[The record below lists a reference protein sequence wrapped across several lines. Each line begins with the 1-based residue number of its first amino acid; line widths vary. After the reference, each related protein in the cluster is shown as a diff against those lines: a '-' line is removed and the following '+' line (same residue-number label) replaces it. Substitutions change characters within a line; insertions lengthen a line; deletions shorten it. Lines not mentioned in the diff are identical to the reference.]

1 MGSGTARLRSA
12 SYIGLVA
19 VTVPRDGRPD
29 GTGAAVKALPLPW
42 VRALLCWAGWEV
54 NDERIQAPVA
64 TRGPEADGP
73 AAEAGP
79 VSG

>member
-29 GTGAAVKALPLPW
+29 GTGAAVKALPLP
-42 VRALLCWAGWEV
+42 VGL
-54 NDERIQAPVA
+54 
-64 TRGPEADGP
+64 
-73 AAEAGP
+73 GP
-79 VSG
+79 VVLGGLGGQ